1 MFFFVLRVDVR
12 SIKKYKSKR
21 KDLSKYDKGQIVILA
36 VALGGRAGHLDKIL
50 TACLFLIYP

>member
-36 VALGGRAGHLDKIL
+36 VAQVVEQDLDKIL